1 MDPTTIP
8 PPRLADEK
16 SKRTKT
22 YPLFYSSYL
31 HMGAVLFRLL
41 VRAVSPG
48 TGKLFDK
55 WVTVDTPG
63 LGEGKVQCA
72 LCFPRSSGEQAV
84 GDRNGDSKATLPLP
98 LLLVADGGGFISGQ
112 PKDGEK
118 GDRLLAD
125 KTNCIVLAV
134 EYAKS
139 PTYPFPHAL
148 LQLFTVLKWCL
159 SPAAAAQGIAVDP
172 SRIAV
177 MGNSAGANLV
187 TALSLLL
194 SFRSGDCAAF
204 RSELPPSFRMCLQV
218 LLYPN
223 VEGNLPYSARYKRA
237 SKEVQ
242 QASLPIWLVE
252 MMEGSYTPPYVDKE
266 QIFTAPLNADVSL
279 LRRLELPEAV
289 VVTAGLDALKEEGEK
304 YAAKLKEAGV
314 KVVFMEFA
322 EASHGFTVFS
332 ETNKGYRKEDVD
344 GCWELVA
351 GEVARVFGESLS

>member
-16 SKRTKT
+16 SKKTKS
-22 YPLFYSSYL
+22 YSLLYSSYL
-31 HMGAVLFRLL
+31 HIGAVLFRLL
-41 VRAVSPG
+41 IKAVSPG

-72 LCFPRSSGEQAV
+72 LCFPRSREEQAA
-84 GDRNGDSKATLPLP
+84 GDGASKATLP

-112 PKDGEK
+112 PRDGEK

-125 KTNCIVLAV
+125 KVDKLHRARRRVREIPHLPLPPRPP
-134 EYAKS
+134 
-139 PTYPFPHAL
+139 PTIHRPKMVP
-148 LQLFTVLKWCL
+148 
-159 SPAAAAQGIAVDP
+159 SPAAAAQGISVDP

-177 MGNSAGANLV
+177 MGNSAGGNLV

-204 RSELPPSFRMCLQV
+204 RNELPLSFRMCLQV

-223 VEGNLPYSARYKRA
+223 VEGNLPYSARYGRA

-242 QASLPIWLVE
+242 QASLPIWLME
-252 MMEGSYTPPYVDKE
+252 MMEGSYMPPYVDKE

-289 VVTAGLDALKEEGEK
+289 VVTAGLDALKEEGGR
-304 YAAKLKEAGV
+304 YAAKLEEAGV
-314 KVVFMEFA
+314 KVVFREFA
-322 EASHGFTVFS
+322 EANHGFTVFS
-332 ETNKGYRKEDVD
+332 ETNKGYRKEDVE

-351 GEVARVFGESLS
+351 GEVGRVFGESAS

>member
-16 SKRTKT
+16 SKKTKS
-22 YPLFYSSYL
+22 YSLLYSSYL
-31 HMGAVLFRLL
+31 HIGAVLFRLL
-41 VRAVSPG
+41 IKAVSPG

-72 LCFPRSSGEQAV
+72 LCFPRSREEQAA
-84 GDRNGDSKATLPLP
+84 GDGASKATLP

-112 PKDGEK
+112 PRDGEK

-148 LQLFTVLKWCL
+148 LQLFTVLKWSL
-159 SPAAAAQGIAVDP
+159 SPAAAAQGIFVDP

-177 MGNSAGANLV
+177 MGNSAGGNLV

-194 SFRSGDCAAF
+194 SFCSGDCAAF
-204 RSELPPSFRMCLQV
+204 GNELPPSFRMCLQV

-223 VEGNLPYSARYKRA
+223 VEGNLPYSARYGRA

-242 QASLPIWLVE
+242 QASLPIWLME
-252 MMEGSYTPPYVDKE
+252 MMEGSYMPPYVDKE

-289 VVTAGLDALKEEGEK
+289 VVTAGLDALKEEGGR
-304 YAAKLKEAGV
+304 YAAKLEEAGV
-314 KVVFMEFA
+314 KVVFREFA
-322 EASHGFTVFS
+322 EANHGFTVFS
-332 ETNKGYRKEDVD
+332 ETNKGYRKEDVE

-351 GEVARVFGESLS
+351 GEVGRVFGESAS